1 MNFSSVSFCGCVPG
15 RFWWNSRSTGHT
27 SEHVWA
33 AQEGKENV
41 DIAVVG
47 GLVSQEKNCGE
58 VEGETVNIPKFFIL
72 VLSCFLNSSAL
83 LQLMSQPH

>member
-1 MNFSSVSFCGCVPG
+1 MAVSLEGFGGTPAALGTQVSTCGQH
-15 RFWWNSRSTGHT
+15 R
-27 SEHVWA
+27 
-33 AQEGKENV
+33 KENV

-72 VLSCFLNSSAL
+72 VLSCFSNSSAL
-83 LQLMSQPH
+83 LQLVSQPH